1 MKVLLFNEEHDSNK
15 EIELFHTDV
24 EGCEHGFIAKVVNKE
39 WLDDNGKVIMK
50 DGTITMCYNVTE
62 FHYLFK
68 PNYWVLESDIH
79 YVGWTPWDIDERF
92 HSVEITK
99 ADKLYP
105 GYHELSYN
113 RFLE

>member
-1 MKVLLFNEEHDSNK
+1 MKVLLFGKEHDSNK

-39 WLDDNGKVIMK
+39 RLNNDGKVIVK
-50 DGTITMCYNVTE
+50 DGQITMCYNITE
-62 FHYLFK
+62 FHYLYN
-68 PNYWVLESDIH
+68 PNCWALESDIH
-79 YVGWTPWDIDERF
+79 LTGWAPWDIDERF

-105 GYHELSYN
+105 GYYE
-113 RFLE
+113 